1 MVVLGPFPHED
12 HLEVLQESKVEVR
25 PIVDLR
31 TAFDQLKPK
40 CIIVVVESAPV
51 DVCRNRHCRVVWPLS
66 VGYSGMMELLV
77 YQKAGSA
84 W

>member
-51 DVCRNRHCRVVWPLS
+51 DVCRN
-66 VGYSGMMELLV
+66 
-77 YQKAGSA
+77 
-84 W
+84 